1 MFVNSSQGNIDYGFD
16 RDSQVSTG
24 SSLQSWV
31 SWFCS
36 LSGHE
41 YYAEVSDD
49 FMDDDFNL
57 TGLSALVPYYNEAL
71 DMILDIEYEDD
82 DINDYDDEEEGE
94 GETSSIFG
102 DHIDNSSNN
111 NNNKGIGL
119 GDSGSR
125 DNQQEQDDGFW
136 KEQPLT
142 KRRAHVDP
150 SVVEPYAVMLYGL
163 IHQRF
168 LLTRNGLRLMA
179 ERYASGEFGFCP
191 RTYCGKCPVIPTGRY
206 DEPGRENVKLY
217 CPCCMDLY
225 NPPFIYQNVDGAHF
239 GTTYSHLMFQTYS
252 ELTPLAQRHI
262 YQPKIFGFRIN
273 ERSRTGPRMQWL
285 RMRPPEYTENSD
297 TGDADDDLDDDELED
312 DLEDMNQIYEDD
324 IEEAKDQVVEST
336 TNV

>member
-1 MFVNSSQGNIDYGFD
+1 MFVNSSQGDIDYGFD
-16 RDSQVSTG
+16 CDSQASTG

-82 DINDYDDEEEGE
+82 DINDDDEDEDE
-94 GETSSIFG
+94 SSIFDG
-102 DHIDNSSNN
+102 RDDN
-111 NNNKGIGL
+111 GIGL
-119 GDSGSR
+119 GDSESR
-125 DNQQEQDDGFW
+125 DKHQEQDDGFW

-163 IHQRF
+163 IHQRY

-217 CPCCMDLY
+217 CPCCMDIQSSFYISKCQWRSFWNDLLS
-225 NPPFIYQNVDGAHF
+225 FDA
-239 GTTYSHLMFQTYS
+239 
-252 ELTPLAQRHI
+252 
-262 YQPKIFGFRIN
+262 PKL
-273 ERSRTGPRMQWL
+273 S
-285 RMRPPEYTENSD
+285 
-297 TGDADDDLDDDELED
+297 
-312 DLEDMNQIYEDD
+312 
-324 IEEAKDQVVEST
+324 
-336 TNV
+336 